1 MEKLVSVIT
10 PLYNNAE
17 FLKDCINSVLNQEYQ
32 NWEMLIVDDC
42 STDDSYLLA
51 QALSAKESRIKVFK
65 MAKNSGSGLARNKAI
80 QEAKGEYIAFL
91 DSDDI
96 WHPKKL
102 IIQINEMELNNAV
115 FSHTNYGYLSEE
127 NKFLEKEFRVSNFRV
142 NYKDLLKRT
151 EISCLTAVYN
161 ARVLGKIYMPDMRR
175 KQDYALWLKILKSG
189 NYSLPIPLKLA
200 WYRQV
205 NGSATSK
212 KYTLI
217 IKHIC
222 FLRETQGLNLIM
234 AIYYTVL
241 WILNG
246 IKRYYL

>member
-10 PLYNNAE
+10 PLYNNSA
-17 FLKDCINSVLNQEYQ
+17 FLEDCVNSVLNQEYQ

-42 STDDSYLLA
+42 SSDDSYSLA
-51 QALSAKESRIKVFK
+51 QSLSAQDPRIKAFQ
-65 MAKNSGSGLARNKAI
+65 MSENSGSGLARNKAI
-80 QEAKGEYIAFL
+80 HEANGEYIAFL

-102 IIQINEMELNNAV
+102 MIQINAMELNNAV

-127 NKFLEKEFRVSNFRV
+127 GKFLEKELRVSNNWV
-142 NYKDLLKRT
+142 TYWDLLKRT

-161 ARVLGKIYMPDMRR
+161 ARVIGKIYMPDLRR
-175 KQDYALWLKILKSG
+175 KQDYALWLKILKAG
-189 NYSLPIPLKLA
+189 NNSLSIPVKLA

-205 NGSATSK
+205 KGSATSNK
-212 KYTLI
+212 SALI
-217 IKHIC
+217 INHII
-222 FLRETQGLNLIM
+222 FLRETQGMNLIK
-234 AIYYTVL
+234 ALYYTGL
-241 WILNG
+241 WMLNG